1 MQQNAKRKS
10 GRDSED
16 VGGDD
21 EKDGEPVEKECDVW
35 GKRWTRRTAAG
46 HLFKNKVDEEMG
58 RLVET
63 GGYTHMTAYQPA
75 LTNVWN
81 GLSEEDQV
89 RCEDE
94 AKRWNTGVWPH
105 ERQIEYVENSIILTV
120 SDY

>member
-1 MQQNAKRKS
+1 LQQNARRKS
-10 GRDSED
+10 GQDSED

-21 EKDGEPVEKECDVW
+21 EKDSEPVEKECDVW
-35 GKRWTRRTAAG
+35 GKQWTQRTAAG

-63 GGYTHMTAYQPA
+63 GSYTHMMAYQPA
-75 LTNVWN
+75 LTNIWN

-89 RCEDE
+89 HCEDE
-94 AKRWNTGVWPH
+94 AKRWNTGVWPR

>member
-1 MQQNAKRKS
+1 LQQNARRKS
-10 GRDSED
+10 GQDSED

-21 EKDGEPVEKECDVW
+21 EKDGEPVKKECDVW
-35 GKRWTRRTAAG
+35 GKQWMRRTAAG

-63 GGYTHMTAYQPA
+63 GGHTHMMAYQPA

-94 AKRWNTGVWPH
+94 AKRWNTGVWPR